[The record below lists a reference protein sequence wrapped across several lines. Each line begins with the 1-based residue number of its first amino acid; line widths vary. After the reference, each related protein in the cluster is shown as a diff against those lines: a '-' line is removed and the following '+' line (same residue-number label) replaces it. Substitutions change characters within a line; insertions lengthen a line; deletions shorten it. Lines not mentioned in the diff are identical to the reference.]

1 MNAIPKKQRR
11 EQTEDPPRETTIR
24 TQAAVNLFKAA
35 KSMGVLDRLL
45 LVLSWY
51 CGIVVGDDLDLP
63 RPGERRSDKWRG
75 LERENTG
82 SLGHTSTTRSGESS
96 WSDLKARER
105 WRRLEAKEKLR
116 KQQRLKDERS
126 RGD

>member
-1 MNAIPKKQRR
+1 MSAIPKK
-11 EQTEDPPRETTIR
+11 TGDLPREITQK

-82 SLGHTSTTRSGESS
+82 FWDRTSIIGSGESS

-116 KQQRLKDERS
+116 RQRRLKGERS